1 MFALSFLWGNTS
13 KWFQHDILST
23 QPGPRP
29 FWMESYTAFVN
40 ELWVNFGSCNSR
52 AKVEDTLNLL
62 WMHDSEHIHVYDLKF
77 QDAMVELDWGE
88 NTFSYQYYQ
97 GLPDHIK
104 DEMLRKDTHR
114 ELPSLQVQSLAP
126 VPAQGPRTAS
136 HPQLEALV
144 WVQASPNPLA
154 ILLLPPPPPSP
165 ATIPKLYP
173 LGLETPISYENTAFL
188 PRKSLLFT
196 LPIHFS
202 HGETFHLDFYV
213 TQLDSECKLV
223 LGYNWLTHYNPLIDW
238 AEGSISFWHLDASS
252 SAALQP
258 ALAASDASS
267 NVLPVSVLP
276 TPRPTFPLP
285 LRKPHK
291 PFWPYEPVYTLPET
305 RAVVHPISLISAGAF
320 LHACNELGSQQF
332 TLYASDPL
340 CTKSLGKAGDIELAD
355 LSVVPSPYHE
365 FTSIELEDEAKL
377 KALWEFLD
385 DNLHSGFITSSGSPF
400 GALVLFVKKKSRALH
415 LCVNFQGFNKIT
427 KKDRYPLPL
436 ISDLLDAPSKAS
448 IYTKLNLCHAYHL
461 VWITD
466 GDEWKTAF
474 YTQYSSYQWNVIP
487 KGLTNA
493 PAAF

>member
-104 DEMLRKDTHR
+104 DEMSHSSGSKPGTSSSSGAKDSKPPSAGSSGLGSGKSKPSSNSSSSSSSSKPSNHPKT
-114 ELPSLQVQSLAP
+114 LPS
-126 VPAQGPRTAS
+126 
-136 HPQLEALV
+136 
-144 WVQASPNPLA
+144 W
-154 ILLLPPPPPSP
+154 
-165 ATIPKLYP
+165 
-173 LGLETPISYENTAFL
+173 LGV
-188 PRKSLLFT
+188 T

-340 CTKSLGKAGDIELAD
+340 CTKSLGKA
-355 LSVVPSPYHE
+355 
-365 FTSIELEDEAKL
+365 EAKL